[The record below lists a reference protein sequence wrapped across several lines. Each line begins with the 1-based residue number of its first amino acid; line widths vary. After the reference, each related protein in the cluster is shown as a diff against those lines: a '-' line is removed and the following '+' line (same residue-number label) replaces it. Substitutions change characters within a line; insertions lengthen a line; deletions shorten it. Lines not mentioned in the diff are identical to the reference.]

1 MQEVETVIQKSGFLG
16 TTLSSG
22 NKTYTVKLADNYS
35 YTDPVDGSQANK
47 QVGFK
52 LFKVSQIYFNYI
64 TIIIILF
71 YKLGPT
77 DII

>member
-1 MQEVETVIQKSGFLG
+1 MQEVETVIQKPGFLG

-52 LFKVSQIYFNYI
+52 FFKVSQIYFN
-64 TIIIILF
+64 
-71 YKLGPT
+71 
-77 DII
+77 